1 DIEMYS
7 LQSNGFQLTI
17 SASKYLFEN
26 TIITVDLQDIEVP
39 RTVEGFSKLVKVV
52 KIILSWKART
62 RRNTETFYEVL
73 KKGHERLKNGCEDV
87 VDIIMFENP
96 ERDEFDLVY
105 DESQMELNDDIEE
118 ETELLI
124 GKIGKKNT
132 DILSICPI
140 MSFDSEK
147 SSSIA
152 CTNKSYRSLSLFC
165 YKDLKFIQE
174 GRVVMNIED
183 AWKIIDLII
192 FAKSVTR
199 KWWSC
204 VYSEEALKKIGNQI
218 IDVANSESNADSPKR
233 QRKIT
238 TLDEHNILDAL
249 VEKPTK

>member
-1 DIEMYS
+1 
-7 LQSNGFQLTI
+7 
-17 SASKYLFEN
+17 
-26 TIITVDLQDIEVP
+26 
-39 RTVEGFSKLVKVV
+39 
-52 KIILSWKART
+52 
-62 RRNTETFYEVL
+62 
-73 KKGHERLKNGCEDV
+73 
-87 VDIIMFENP
+87 MFENP

-152 CTNKSYRSLSLFC
+152 CTNKSYRN
-165 YKDLKFIQE
+165 LKFIQE

-249 VEKPTK
+249 VEKPTKVKL